1 MQLPAPPSLHDVF
14 DPDTFQTMADAL
26 GADVM
31 KDVVARFDA
40 EIGNRLSSLDQPAKD
55 LSAHAHDLL
64 NAAGMMGF
72 TGLSAACRLLH
83 DTVRRGEDHSAPLES
98 LAVMRDRTR
107 ALIAG
112 LLERA

>member
-1 MQLPAPPSLHDVF
+1 
-14 DPDTFQTMADAL
+14 MADAL
-26 GADVM
+26 GADAM

-40 EIGNRLSSLDQPAKD
+40 EIGND
-55 LSAHAHDLL
+55 LRASTRARICRPTPTIF

-98 LAVMRDRTR
+98 LAVMRDQDRGLSAR
-107 ALIAG
+107 ACSSGA
-112 LLERA
+112 